1 LISQRFHKNS
11 GNSKY
16 FRKKVSSDTKKNVI
30 LRQNQHTMLL
40 KLYEKNN
47 SRRDLDR
54 IVDLLNQGGVIIYP
68 TDTTYAFGCHA
79 LKERA
84 IERVCDIK
92 GLDTKHH
99 LLSVVAH
106 DISSVSEYV
115 RIDNDTFRLMRD
127 NLPGPF
133 TFILPAGNRL
143 PKIFKN
149 RKEVGIRIPDNSI
162 TQEIC
167 EALGAPLLST
177 SLKIDAHEDIEYMTL
192 PELIDEKWGDRV
204 DLIIDGGNGGIEQ
217 STIIN
222 CVDGEPEIIRQGK
235 GWL

>member
-1 LISQRFHKNS
+1 
-11 GNSKY
+11 
-16 FRKKVSSDTKKNVI
+16 
-30 LRQNQHTMLL
+30 MLL

-47 SRRDLDR
+47 SRRDIDR
-54 IVDLLNQGGVIIYP
+54 IVDILNDGGVIIYP

-84 IERVCDIK
+84 IERVCEIK
-92 GLDTKHH
+92 DLDTKHH
-99 LLSVVAH
+99 LLSVVAN

-115 RIDNDTFRLMRD
+115 RIDNETFRLMRD
-127 NLPGPF
+127 YLPGPF

-149 RKEVGIRIPDNSI
+149 RKEVGIRIPDNNI
-162 TQEIC
+162 VREIC

-177 SLKIDAHEDIEYMTL
+177 SLKVNEREDVEYMTL
-192 PELIDEKWGDRV
+192 PELINEKYGDLV
-204 DLIIDGGNGGIEQ
+204 DLIIDGGEGGTEQ

-222 CVDGEPEIIRQGK
+222 CVDGEAEIVRQGK
-235 GWL
+235 GWIEL

>member
-1 LISQRFHKNS
+1 
-11 GNSKY
+11 
-16 FRKKVSSDTKKNVI
+16 
-30 LRQNQHTMLL
+30 MLL

-47 SRRDLDR
+47 SRRDIDR
-54 IVDLLNQGGVIIYP
+54 IVDILNQGGVIIYP

-84 IERVCDIK
+84 IERVCEIK
-92 GLDTKHH
+92 GIDTKRH

-127 NLPGPF
+127 NL
-133 TFILPAGNRL
+133 ILPAGNRL

-149 RKEVGIRIPDNSI
+149 RKEVGIRIPDNNIVS
-162 TQEIC
+162 EIC

-177 SLKIDAHEDIEYMTL
+177 SLKVGEREDIEFMIL
-192 PELIDEKWGDRV
+192 PELIDEKWGDLV
-204 DLIIDGGNGGIEQ
+204 DLIIDGGEGGTEQ

-222 CVDGEPEIIRQGK
+222 CIDGEAEIIRQEK
-235 GWL
+235 GEIIES

>member
-1 LISQRFHKNS
+1 MI
-11 GNSKY
+11 
-16 FRKKVSSDTKKNVI
+16 
-30 LRQNQHTMLL
+30 L

-47 SRRDLDR
+47 THRDLDR
-54 IVDLLNQGGVIIYP
+54 IVEVLNSGGIIIYP
-68 TDTTYAFGCHA
+68 TDTTYAIGCHA

-84 IERVCDIK
+84 IERVCEIK
-92 GLDTKHH
+92 GLDTRHH

-115 RIDNDTFRLMRD
+115 RIDNETFRLMRD
-127 NLPGPF
+127 RLPGPF

-149 RKEVGIRIPDNSI
+149 RKEVGIRIPDNNI
-162 TQEIC
+162 TREIC

-177 SLKIDAHEDIEYMTL
+177 SLKVAANEDIEYMTQ
-192 PELIDEKWGDRV
+192 PELIDEKYGERV
-204 DLIIDGGNGGIEQ
+204 DLIIDGGEGGTEQ
-217 STIIN
+217 STIVSCI
-222 CVDGEPEIIRQGK
+222 DGEPEIIRQGK

>member
-1 LISQRFHKNS
+1 
-11 GNSKY
+11 
-16 FRKKVSSDTKKNVI
+16 
-30 LRQNQHTMLL
+30 MLL

-47 SRRDLDR
+47 SRRDIDR
-54 IVDLLNQGGVIIYP
+54 IVDILNNGGVIIYP

-84 IERVCDIK
+84 IERVCEIK

-115 RIDNDTFRLMRD
+115 RIDNNTFRLMRD
-127 NLPGPF
+127 HLPGPF

-149 RKEVGIRIPDNSI
+149 RKEVGIRIPENNI
-162 TQEIC
+162 
-167 EALGAPLLST
+167 AST
-177 SLKIDAHEDIEYMTL
+177 KSDLRNLIYSCSYSVIYSLCL
-192 PELIDEKWGDRV
+192 
-204 DLIIDGGNGGIEQ
+204 
-217 STIIN
+217 
-222 CVDGEPEIIRQGK
+222 K
-235 GWL
+235 GLEHK